1 MKTYLIITGTIFGL
15 IAIGHVFELLFHWQ
29 TLTSDRWFT
38 LGVTLII
45 IVSGILC
52 IWAWVLLKAAQRAAS
67 RSSGAG
73 NTLH

>member
-15 IAIGHVFELLFHWQ
+15 IAVGHVFELLFHWQ
-29 TLTSDRWFT
+29 TLMSGRWFT

-52 IWAWVLLKAAQRAAS
+52 IWAWVLLKAAQRSAS
-67 RSSGAG
+67 MSSGAG

>member
-1 MKTYLIITGTIFGL
+1 MKAYLIITGTIFGL

-29 TLTSDRWFT
+29 TLTTDRWFT

-52 IWAWVLLKAAQRAAS
+52 IWALMLLKMNKRAATK
-67 RSSGAG
+67 SSGART
-73 NTLH
+73 TLH